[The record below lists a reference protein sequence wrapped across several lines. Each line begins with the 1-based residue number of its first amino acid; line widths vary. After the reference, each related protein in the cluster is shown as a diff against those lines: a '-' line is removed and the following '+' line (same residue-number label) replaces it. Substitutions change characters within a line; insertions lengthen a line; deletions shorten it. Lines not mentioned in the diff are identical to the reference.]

1 MVKLFLE
8 VNINGMMDTSWN
20 EGKKNLNRSLEALWD
35 FHPWRQSD
43 ATWHVPVELA
53 LAQPTLGEGLDQVAY
68 RGPSQ
73 PILACDPMIYTTEL
87 VMTAQGEQPNRFLQ
101 YFQP

>member
-8 VNINGMMDTSWN
+8 AIINGMMDTSWN
-20 EGKKNLNRSLEALWD
+20 EGKNQNRSLEALRD
-35 FHPWRQSD
+35 FHPWRYSD
-43 ATWHVPVELA
+43 TTWRVPAELA

-73 PILACDPMIYTTEL
+73 PILACDPMVYTTEL
-87 VMTAQGEQPNRFLQ
+87 VRTAQGEQPNRFLQ